1 MDLFSVVRID
11 APQRMTVGVRPRR
24 NEEVPLL
31 EATAGRVVR
40 LNVPES
46 SESEPAINAEPVQQ
60 VQPNAEPVA
69 EKEPTPPFVDL
80 GESSDESE
88 VESLRRTRKR
98 DSDGG
103 ESSKRPRV
111 NTEAGTSASHIE

>member
-11 APQRMTVGVRPRR
+11 APQRLIVGVRPRR
-24 NEEVPLL
+24 DGEVPLL

-40 LNVPES
+40 LDVPES
-46 SESEPAINAEPVQQ
+46 SESEPAINAQPVQQ
-60 VQPNAEPVA
+60 VQPAAEPAA

-80 GESSDESE
+80 GDSSDEGE

-98 DSDGG
+98 ESDGG
-103 ESSKRPRV
+103 ESSKRVRID
-111 NTEAGTSASHIE
+111 AGAGPSTVQME

>member
-1 MDLFSVVRID
+1 MDLFSVVRIE

-24 NEEVPLL
+24 DDEVPLL
-31 EATAGRVVR
+31 EATAGRVVP
-40 LNVPES
+40 LDIPES
-46 SESEPAINAEPVQQ
+46 SHSEPVLNVEPVNQA
-60 VQPNAEPVA
+60 QPNAEPTA

-88 VESLRRTRKR
+88 VESLRRIRKR

-103 ESSKRPRV
+103 EPSKRPRPSA
-111 NTEAGTSASHIE
+111 EAGTSASHIE

>member
-1 MDLFSVVRID
+1 MDLFSVVRIE

-24 NEEVPLL
+24 DGEVPLL
-31 EATAGRVVR
+31 EATEGRVVP
-40 LNVPES
+40 LNIPES
-46 SESEPAINAEPVQQ
+46 SQSEPVLNVEPVNQA
-60 VQPNAEPVA
+60 QPNAEPTA

-88 VESLRRTRKR
+88 VESLRRIRKR

-103 ESSKRPRV
+103 EPSKKPRL
-111 NTEAGTSASHIE
+111 NIEASTSASHPE

>member
-11 APQRMTVGVRPRR
+11 APQRLIVGVRPRR
-24 NEEVPLL
+24 DEEVPIL

-46 SESEPAINAEPVQQ
+46 SESEPAIDAEPVNQA
-60 VQPNAEPVA
+60 QPNAEPVP

-80 GESSDESE
+80 GDSSDEGE

-111 NTEAGTSASHIE
+111 DTGASTSSPRIE